1 MFVPV
6 PLLCLS
12 PVTVEVQNRLQRRLR
27 EIIWYHLVLL
37 GPGTSIARA
46 IRELVQLPRV
56 SICLLI
62 LMPGTAV
69 VEIGVIHRSNIF
81 WYLLECQINILLIAL

>member
-1 MFVPV
+1 M
-6 PLLCLS
+6 
-12 PVTVEVQNRLQRRLR
+12 EVQNRLQRRLR

-37 GPGTSIARA
+37 RPNTSIARA

-56 SICLLI
+56 PICLLI

-69 VEIGVIHRSNIF
+69 VEIGVIHGSNIF
-81 WYLLECQINILLIAL
+81 RYLFECQINILLIAL